1 MASLKS
7 GGVDRLNL
15 AWAYIELLITENS
28 RLHKTIGKVDRL
40 CGDIL
45 ADCSK
50 EVYEANM
57 NSLTEDLED
66 LGKFL
71 DVHQQK
77 IKLLSSVLSNESP

>member
-1 MASLKS
+1 MKA
-7 GGVDRLNL
+7 GRDRLGL

-28 RLHKTIGKVDRL
+28 RLHQTIGKVDRL

-45 ADCSK
+45 NDCSK

-71 DVHQQK
+71 EVHQLK
-77 IKLLSSVLSNESP
+77 IKLLAEELKGE

>member
-1 MASLKS
+1 MK
-7 GGVDRLNL
+7 GGRDRLGL
-15 AWAYIELLITENS
+15 AWAYIELLIAENS
-28 RLHKTIGKVDRL
+28 RLHRTIGKVDRL

-57 NSLTEDLED
+57 VNLTEDLED

-71 DVHQQK
+71 EVHQLK
-77 IKLLSSVLSNESP
+77 IKLLAEELKRE